1 MMNVL
6 TRRLLSSWWDF
17 YQGAVGVWRGW
28 ARSRARADLIRI
40 CDRFNVSLRKS
51 DWKATSEQVG
61 DGYGESERTARTAQG
76 STIPRTLWELS
87 NGSDWHCCRPCLC
100 FFVPLFLF
108 FFVSLL
114 TNWCCPP
121 KKADNRED
129 PDRGDGG
136 KNNQVR
142 DHRAAEVRS
151 SCCLDLKK
159 SSFHDLIFFG
169 LAPVVKLTTIARCVK
184 GHNHARSICFIFIWI
199 A

>member
-1 MMNVL
+1 MGGGGGVNMMNVL

-51 DWKATSEQVG
+51 DWKATSEQVA
-61 DGYGESERTARTAQG
+61 DGYGESGRTARTGQG

-121 KKADNRED
+121 EEANDRED
-129 PDRGDGG
+129 PDRSHGG
-136 KNNQVR
+136 KDDQVGEHR
-142 DHRAAEVRS
+142 LCHRAAELRS
-151 SCCLDLKK
+151 SCCPD
-159 SSFHDLIFFG
+159 
-169 LAPVVKLTTIARCVK
+169 
-184 GHNHARSICFIFIWI
+184 
-199 A
+199 